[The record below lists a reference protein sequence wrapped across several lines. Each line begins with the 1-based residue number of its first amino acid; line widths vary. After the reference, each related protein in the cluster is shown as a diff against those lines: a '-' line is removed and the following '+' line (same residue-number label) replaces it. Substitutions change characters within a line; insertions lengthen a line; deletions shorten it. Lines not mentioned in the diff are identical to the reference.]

1 MTISSIIQMSWML
14 SWVIS
19 LNIVSNVYLPYP
31 WNWCLPNV
39 NEEHLIDLLATGF
52 EAWIMAEDLDKPL
65 LDPEN
70 FNRDGID
77 LVGFH

>member
-14 SWVIS
+14 SSVIS
-19 LNIVSNVYLPYP
+19 LNIVSNLYLQYL

-39 NEEHLIDLLATGF
+39 NEEHLIDLLTTGF
-52 EAWIMAEDLDKPL
+52 EASIMAEDLDKPL